1 MSFDTIVMW
10 IMASGALLGA
20 VDKVLGNR
28 FGLGDEFKKGYET
41 MGPLTMGMVGIV
53 CLTPLIQKGINSTIA
68 PLFTAIGVDSAFLGA
83 ILANDMGGYQLS
95 MELAADPRAGEI
107 AGLLVASTLGAT
119 LVFNIPV
126 GLGIIKKEQQ
136 PDFVRGL
143 LVGVIAIPFGSFFGG
158 LSAGFP
164 LAVISILLAVGLK
177 FIPRQMTRGCLIFGY
192 LVSAAGCVGLAC
204 AGFESITGVVL
215 IPGMAPVE
223 EGMATVA
230 EIAIV
235 LSGTFPVLAILMK
248 FLKKPLSALGQK
260 LGLDFVSTSAMI
272 FSLAN
277 SVSLFVMLK
286 DMKRRGII
294 IATAWMVTA
303 SAVLGDHLG
312 FTASVAQEMIL
323 PLVVTKVTGGI
334 VAVALGLYLTRKL
347 PETDA

>member
-1 MSFDTIVMW
+1 
-10 IMASGALLGA
+10 MAA
-20 VDKVLGNR
+20 N
-28 FGLGDEFKKGYET
+28 
-41 MGPLTMGMVGIV
+41 
-53 CLTPLIQKGINSTIA
+53 IA
-68 PLFTAIGVDSAFLGA
+68 PV
-83 ILANDMGGYQLS
+83 
-95 MELAADPRAGEI
+95 
-107 AGLLVASTLGAT
+107 
-119 LVFNIPV
+119 
-126 GLGIIKKEQQ
+126 
-136 PDFVRGL
+136 
-143 LVGVIAIPFGSFFGG
+143 
-158 LSAGFP
+158 
-164 LAVISILLAVGLK
+164 AVISILLAVGLK

-260 LGLDFVSTSAMI
+260 LGLDFMSTSAMI

-277 SVSLFVMLK
+277 SVSLFVMMK